1 MKQIA
6 LNIIETAF
14 AGKKDK
20 AGKPYIDHLKRVAEN
35 AKNYFIG
42 NEDIEELETIA
53 LLHDLLED
61 CPEWTKQHLN
71 AIFQNINIVASVE
84 KLTKK
89 DGLNYEQYI
98 ANIRNDRFAKAVKL
112 ADLKDNMDL
121 TRLSELTEKDIERT
135 KKYHK
140 SYIYLLGDG
149 RS

>member
-20 AGKPYIDHLKRVAEN
+20 AGKPYIDHLKRVAET
-35 AKNYFIG
+35 AKLYFKG
-42 NEDIEELETIA
+42 NDYIEELETIA

-61 CPEWTKQHLN
+61 CPEWTKLHLD
-71 AIFQNINIVASVE
+71 AIFHNINISDVVC

-89 DGLNYEQYI
+89 DGLNYDQYI
-98 ANIRNDRFAKAVKL
+98 QNIANNRFARAVKL

-121 TRLSELTEKDIERT
+121 TRLSEITEKDIERI

-140 SYIYLLGDG
+140 SYIYLLTKQ
-149 RS
+149 